1 MDDQRFIQPISLIDL
16 NKFVEVMP
24 PNLTMENACNR
35 LFINRDH
42 ILAVEKIGNQRD
54 VYKVHT
60 TVEYAGTTEF
70 TIDPK
75 LRKQMF
81 PCFRFD

>member
-1 MDDQRFIQPISLIDL
+1 MDDQRFVSPASLIDL
-16 NKFVEVMP
+16 NKFIEVIP
-24 PNLTMENACNR
+24 PELTMENACNR

-42 ILAVEKIGNQRD
+42 ILAVEKIGNQQE
-54 VYKVHT
+54 VYKVTT
-60 TVEYAGTTEF
+60 TVEYKGNTEF

-81 PCFRFD
+81 PLF

>member
-1 MDDQRFIQPISLIDL
+1 MDDQRFIPPASLVDL
-16 NKFVEVMP
+16 NKFIEVIP
-24 PNLTMENACNR
+24 PGLTMETACNR

-42 ILAVEKIGNQRD
+42 VLAVEKIGNQRD

-60 TVEYAGTTEF
+60 TIEYKGETEF

-75 LRKQMF
+75 LRKQTF

>member
-1 MDDQRFIQPISLIDL
+1 MDDQRFITPASLIDL
-16 NKFVEVMP
+16 NKFIEVIP

-42 ILAVEKIGNQRD
+42 ILAVEKIGNQQE
-54 VYKVHT
+54 VYKVTT
-60 TVEYAGTTEF
+60 TVEYKGNTEF

-75 LRKQMF
+75 LRKQTV
-81 PCFRFD
+81 PCF